1 MEEDAKEDENLDMEE
16 VNNRNQIVEEE
27 RLLSLFNV
35 CRHPNCGLPILR
47 DNLEIVHHGFYLKV
61 IQRCTCAN
69 PPFKW
74 ESTDLVNGK
83 VSQLDLSSICAAN
96 TNGIPTLQINDFH
109 RDMGIVPL

>member
-1 MEEDAKEDENLDMEE
+1 MEEDANLDSYMEE
-16 VNNRNQIVEEE
+16 VKNRNQIVEEK

-35 CRHPNCGLPILR
+35 FRHPNCGLPILGE
-47 DNLEIVHHGFYLKV
+47 NLEIVHHGFYLKV

-74 ESTDLVNGK
+74 DSTDLVNRK

-96 TNGIPTLQINDFH
+96 TNRIPTIQK
-109 RDMGIVPL
+109 